1 MRVHLKKSPRFD
13 KKFRVTFENGRIV
26 DFGTKGY
33 SDYTKHGNPIRMRA
47 YVSRH
52 GGFIPYMIRQH
63 KDPKF
68 IHESMLDVTRSDREN
83 WGKTGIYTAG
93 FWSRW
98 LLWSYPD
105 LEQSKKFISKKFDLV
120 FLSSRVF

>member
-13 KKFRVTFENGRIV
+13 KKFRVTFENERVI
-26 DFGTKGY
+26 DFGAKGH
-33 SDYTKHGNPIRMRA
+33 SDYTIHKDPMRMRS

-52 GGFIPYMIRQH
+52 GGFIPYIVRQH

-68 IHESMLDVTRSDREN
+68 VHETMLDVNRSDREN

-105 LEQSKKFISKKFDLV
+105 LERAKKFTSKKFDLV
-120 FLSSRVF
+120 FL